1 MPSVIESPSGRLP
14 EKAPRWDLTGTEA
27 FGGGKVLVWLF
38 LVLWEYLGI
47 YRPKN
52 RVRRA
57 AVGPQARR
65 ERPPPRARPGG
76 LLRHD
81 RSPAFI
87 SKSGR
92 FLLVQE
98 KSFRRFY
105 SVWTPFN
112 IPYLQYS
119 KTRKKQ
125 KLALGTR
132 LIG

>member
-1 MPSVIESPSGRLP
+1 MPSVIESPSDRLP
-14 EKAPRWDLTGTEA
+14 KKAPRWDLTGTEGS
-27 FGGGKVLVWLF
+27 GGGKLFSWLF
-38 LVLWEYLGI
+38 LVLGEYLGI

-57 AVGPQARR
+57 TVGPQA
-65 ERPPPRARPGG
+65 PPRARPCG
-76 LLRHD
+76 LSPHGKT
-81 RSPAFI
+81 PAFM

-98 KSFRRFY
+98 KSFQRFY

-119 KTRKKQ
+119 KTRKN
-125 KLALGTR
+125 R
-132 LIG
+132 NWH

>member
-14 EKAPRWDLTGTEA
+14 EKAPRLDFMGTEPS
-27 FGGGKVLVWLF
+27 GGGKVFSWLF
-38 LVLWEYLGI
+38 LVFREYLGI

-52 RVRRA
+52 RLRGPA
-57 AVGPQARR
+57 GGPQARGA
-65 ERPPPRARPGG
+65 PPPPWARPGG
-76 LLRHD
+76 LSPPG

-119 KTRKKQ
+119 KTRKKP
-125 KLALGTR
+125 KLVLGSR